1 MAASLLAAPM
11 PTLVASVS
19 LLNSTRPMASE
30 GLRHRLAREGRVVVL
45 DSTTPARAARLARA
59 LARRGFTP
67 SVNLR
72 VAD

>member
-1 MAASLLAAPM
+1 MAANLLAAPT
-11 PTLVASVS
+11 PTLVATVS
-19 LLNSTRPMASE
+19 LLNSTRPMASAR
-30 GLRHRLAREGRVVVL
+30 LRHRLAREGRVVVL
-45 DSTTPARAARLARA
+45 ESTPPRAALLARA